1 MGEHWGLFTALA
13 GLVAAWSLL
22 QIGYM
27 RWMFQRYTTDIDT
40 KLNGISEVK
49 EKNHIL
55 ELQIADLRADLPLC
69 YVRKEDFIRNE
80 VTINA
85 KLDRIYDR
93 VESRRGET

>member
-1 MGEHWGLFTALA
+1 MSEHWGLFTALA

-27 RWMFQRYTTDIDT
+27 RWMFSRYTSEIDT
-40 KLNGISEVK
+40 KLARVDEITV
-49 EKNHIL
+49 KNHTL

-69 YVRKEDFIRNE
+69 YVRKEDFIRHE

-93 VESRRGET
+93 VESKRGET